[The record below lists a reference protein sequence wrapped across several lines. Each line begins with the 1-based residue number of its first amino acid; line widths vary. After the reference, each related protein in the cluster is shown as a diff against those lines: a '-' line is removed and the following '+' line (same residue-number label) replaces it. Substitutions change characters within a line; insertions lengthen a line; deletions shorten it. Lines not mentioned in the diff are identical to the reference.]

1 MERIGKL
8 AAALALVL
16 AATSGAC
23 AQAPSPGARGCTNA
37 RGGSAGENL
46 SDKLRGSAGVICPP
60 NVDPEM
66 KAPTPRT
73 GDTPVIPPP
82 GTPGG
87 NPNVQPKQ

>member
-1 MERIGKL
+1 MVRIAKL
-8 AAALALVL
+8 VLAIVL
-16 AATSGAC
+16 AATSGAF
-23 AQAPSPGARGCTNA
+23 AQAPSTGPTGCANA
-37 RGGSAGENL
+37 KGGSLGQNL

-73 GDTPVIPPP
+73 GDTPVIPAP